1 MGPSYK
7 QSEENY
13 EYFYDNVKNEL
24 CEELGFQKVTRNR
37 ILDRFLEKGRINQ
50 KFHHDILKEA
60 IILDKEDEKY
70 DMLSSLL
77 ISASTLLFFLIVF
90 IPEKET
96 FTRLLFGIY
105 IVCIYM
111 LVYMFYR

>member
-1 MGPSYK
+1 MSPSYK

-13 EYFYDNVKNEL
+13 EYFYDDIKHEL
-24 CEELGFQKVTRNR
+24 WEERGFQKVTRNR

-50 KFHHDILKEA
+50 KFHHDILKKA

-77 ISASTLLFFLIVF
+77 ISTSILLFFLIVF

-96 FTRLLFGIY
+96 FTRTLFSMY

-111 LVYMFYR
+111 LAYVFYR

>member
-13 EYFYDNVKNEL
+13 EYFYDDIKHEL
-24 CEELGFQKVTRNR
+24 WEERGFQKVTRNR

-50 KFHHDILKEA
+50 KFHRDVLKKA

-77 ISASTLLFFLIVF
+77 ISTSILLFFLIVF

-96 FTRLLFGIY
+96 FTRVLFSMY

-111 LVYMFYR
+111 LAYVFYR